1 MRKGVV
7 IMLNWGTAIW
17 QLFNILILVGIVGL
31 IFGILYYLI
40 KSFKR
45 QDRIEKKLDE
55 IIERKKNN

>member
-1 MRKGVV
+1 
-7 IMLNWGTAIW
+7 MLNWGTAIW